1 MMGGIYVK
9 KITDKIILAMKNK
22 NISFDEEVVE
32 FGLEIIL
39 MKIIFAAVTVLIGI
53 LMNCFL
59 ESIIYAVSFSLL
71 RQYGGG
77 YHADSERKCF
87 VLSVLMLFSGIFIIK
102 ISESF
107 DEFLIPA
114 AVITFFSAVY
124 IICAAPIDT
133 SNKRLD
139 ADEVRVYGK
148 RAKITV
154 VILVILLTAFLFV
167 KAHSFSVSVMI
178 GIIMESY
185 LMLKG
190 QIKNK
195 KAGNDRV

>member
-1 MMGGIYVK
+1 MK

-39 MKIIFAAVTVLIGI
+39 MKIIFATVTVLIGI

>member
-1 MMGGIYVK
+1 MK